1 MMNRYIKTPIMN
13 ENVQR
18 RVASKGV
25 DFAEKD
31 DACKAILYL
40 ATHKD
45 ANGIFYVA
53 HFFFEHQMTFNSPLG
68 RAIAIVPRKWATEGF
83 VDLDHDDYPEGDRLR
98 EWQEL
103 VLLTSHRIPVCIIST

>member
-1 MMNRYIKTPIMN
+1 MN
-13 ENVQR
+13 EIVQR

-53 HFFFEHQMTFNSPLG
+53 IFSEPQMTFHSLLG
-68 RAIAIVPRKWATEGF
+68 RAIAIVPRKWATQGF

-103 VLLTSHRIPVCIIST
+103 VLLTSHRIPVCITSYIL